1 MFSFDSKIKTTT
13 ICIALA
19 LAPALFAEVRVTTAD
34 ALKSALN
41 KPTPEYSAVARQMK
55 VVGKVEVEATVGTDG
70 NVETVKVLTGNPL
83 LTNSTVN
90 AVKKWKFTPFT
101 QNGEPS
107 KAIATLSFDFK
118 P

>member
-1 MFSFDSKIKTTT
+1 LFAFNFNIKTS
-13 ICIALA
+13 CLVLA
-19 LAPALFAEVRVTTAD
+19 LSLTPALLAEVRVPTGE

-41 KPTPEYSAVARQMK
+41 RPAPEYSAVARQMK
-55 VVGKVEVEATVGTDG
+55 VTGHVEVEATVGTDG
-70 NVETVKVLTGNPL
+70 NVEAVKVLTGNPL

-101 QNGEPS
+101 DNGAPA
-107 KAIATLSFDFK
+107 KAVALLSFDFK

>member
-1 MFSFDSKIKTTT
+1 MVFSFDFKIKTV
-13 ICIALA
+13 CIALA
-19 LAPALFAEVRVTTAD
+19 LAPSLFAELRVTTAE
-34 ALKSALN
+34 AVKSALN
-41 KPTPEYSAVARQMK
+41 KPTPEYSSVARQMK
-55 VVGKVEVEATVGTDG
+55 VTGRVEVEATVGTDG
-70 NVETVKVLTGNPL
+70 NVETVKVMTGNPL

-90 AVKKWKFTPFT
+90 AVKRWKFTPFT